1 MITQLRKKCK
11 IRKLSNLDVSEF
23 LVANNIKN
31 GNEPVTKACKQNDA
45 EEKDLANFLESF
57 SKFLARPYS
66 KDFKNAI

>member
-1 MITQLRKKCK
+1 MITQLSKKCK
-11 IRKLSNLDVSEF
+11 IRRLSNLDVSEF

-31 GNEPVTKACKQNDA
+31 ENEPITKACKQNDA

-57 SKFLARPYS
+57 SKFLARSYS